1 MEMRSK
7 MEMGMEMEI
16 RMEFNEPTVEYT
28 FFRTKKTVSVE
39 RGEL

>member
-7 MEMGMEMEI
+7 MEMEMEI
-16 RMEFNEPTVEYT
+16 RMEFNEPTVAYT
-28 FFRTKKTVSVE
+28 FFITKKAVSVE